1 MAWDDV
7 ACRFHLKHFPS
18 QKKMVCIFFAANPGQ
33 LPADCPIGSCRLV
46 CYLVPM
52 VKLIFAQLRNR
63 NAPGHV
69 TQSCGLLIF
78 QRAKS

>member
-7 ACRFHLKHFPS
+7 ARRFHLKHFPS
-18 QKKMVCIFFAANPGQ
+18 NPGQ